1 MPPPTVLIGLECGGT
16 RTVALAATPDLRLV
30 RRVEAGPANLRLVGD
45 DALAGHFAALAAAL
59 PPPAA
64 LGVGMAGVRDPADCR
79 RVERILERVW
89 PGIPRAVDHDLESA
103 LAAADLEGGEEP
115 GARVVILSG
124 TGSCCYG
131 RARDGRLAKVGGWGH
146 HLGDRGSA
154 YDLAHTA
161 LRLLARHLDHTGRL
175 GHFGRETL
183 RQLQLNEPN
192 DLIAWFQ
199 SAGKEEVAALA
210 PVVFRTAGADPAA
223 RQAVEHARV
232 ELAADALACARLLA
246 GRREAVEFVFAG
258 SVLLKQPA
266 FARRLGRLLQESQPG
281 RSRPLRRES
290 AWGAVAMARR
300 VAPPADSRPRQD
312 SPPPFAPAAPPA
324 PAGDPPFIPRSRE
337 LSPTERRHPGSAQLD
352 RMPLA
357 RAIDLMLDEEGVL
370 TAALRAE
377 RASIGKLVRLAV
389 RSLGQGGRLFY
400 VGAGTSGRLGVLDA
414 SECPPTFRTDPG
426 LVQGIMAG
434 GLPALHSA
442 VEGAEDDPGAGR
454 RAIAARGVG
463 PRDLVV
469 GLAASGRTPFVWGAL
484 DAARAAQARTALVCF
499 NPHLEFARGHRP
511 GVVVAVDA
519 GPEILTGSTRLK
531 AGTGT
536 KRILNLVTTLA
547 MVRLGKVIG
556 NLMVDLNPSNVKLR
570 DRACRIVVE
579 LTGCPYA
586 EAHEALERDGWVV
599 SATVRRLGRHRRTRE
614 TRAAVGTDSP
624 ASPAQP

>member
-1 MPPPTVLIGLECGGT
+1 MSAPTVLIGLECGGT
-16 RTVALAATPDLRLV
+16 RTVALAATPDLRLL
-30 RRVEAGPANLRLVGD
+30 RRVEAGPANLRLVSD
-45 DALAGHFAALAAAL
+45 DALAGHFATLAAAL

-64 LGVGMAGVRDPADCR
+64 IGVGMAGVRDPADCR
-79 RVERILERVW
+79 RVEGILERVW

-103 LAAADLEGGEEP
+103 LAAADLGGRGRP
-115 GARVVILSG
+115 GARIIILSG

-131 RARDGRLAKVGGWGH
+131 RSRDGRLAKVGGWGH

-154 YDLAHTA
+154 YDVAHTA
-161 LRLLARHLDHTGRL
+161 LRTMARHLDHTGRL
-175 GHFGRETL
+175 GRFGREVL
-183 RQLQLNEPN
+183 RHLQLNEPN

-199 SAGKEEVAALA
+199 SAGKEAVAALA
-210 PVVFRTAGADPAA
+210 PVVFRTAGTDPTA
-223 RQAVEHARV
+223 RQAVEQARG

-246 GRREAVEFVFAG
+246 GREESVEFVFAG

-300 VAPPADSRPRQD
+300 VAPRSASRPGQD
-312 SPPPFAPAAPPA
+312 APPQVTPAIPPPPPA
-324 PAGDPPFIPRSRE
+324 GEAPFIPRSRE
-337 LSPTERRHPGSAQLD
+337 LSPTERRHPGSAHLD

-377 RASIGKLVRLAV
+377 RESIGKLVRLAV

-454 RAIAARGVG
+454 RAIEARGVG

-484 DAARAAQARTALVCF
+484 DAARTARART
-499 NPHLEFARGHRP
+499 
-511 GVVVAVDA
+511 
-519 GPEILTGSTRLK
+519 
-531 AGTGT
+531 
-536 KRILNLVTTLA
+536 
-547 MVRLGKVIG
+547 
-556 NLMVDLNPSNVKLR
+556 
-570 DRACRIVVE
+570 
-579 LTGCPYA
+579 
-586 EAHEALERDGWVV
+586 
-599 SATVRRLGRHRRTRE
+599 
-614 TRAAVGTDSP
+614 
-624 ASPAQP
+624 